1 MKLYPSFCVISLDLK
16 SSDTP
21 NRANCYR
28 AGRRGHILC
37 KSDGSFRIIPCIV
50 DEPVSIIMTLPNF
63 IVIGVAKAGT
73 TSLHR
78 YLDQHPQVF
87 MCPVKETNFF
97 AYADAYD
104 GMRVGE
110 KDPPLPARF
119 HVKTLEAYKALFER
133 VTDEIAIGE
142 ASPRY
147 FGCPTAPQRIRE
159 CIPDVKL
166 VVSLRNPA
174 DRAFSGFLMRV
185 RRGRATMK
193 IRERL
198 TPESHHVREGF
209 YYHWLKRYFDMFPKH
224 QIKVCIFED
233 FKEDSNKVVL
243 DLFDFLGVSTNFVPD
258 TSIRHNPAGVPKF
271 RWLNRLFFD
280 STFIRTAKAVLPGS
294 AQRMAKR
301 VRQLNLEAPPKFPA
315 DLRAEL
321 LKLYREDIRKLETLL
336 DRDLSVWL
344 NAT

>member
-1 MKLYPSFCVISLDLK
+1 
-16 SSDTP
+16 
-21 NRANCYR
+21 
-28 AGRRGHILC
+28 
-37 KSDGSFRIIPCIV
+37 
-50 DEPVSIIMTLPNF
+50 
-63 IVIGVAKAGT
+63 
-73 TSLHR
+73 
-78 YLDQHPQVF
+78 
-87 MCPVKETNFF
+87 
-97 AYADAYD
+97 
-104 GMRVGE
+104 MRVGGG
-110 KDPPLPARF
+110 DSSPPAYF
-119 HVKTLEAYKALFER
+119 HVKTLEAYKALFKG

-166 VVSLRNPA
+166 VASLRNPA

-185 RRGRATMK
+185 RRGRAAMT

-209 YYHWLKRYFDMFPKH
+209 YYQWLKRYFDIFPKH
-224 QIKVCIFED
+224 QIKVCIFEE
-233 FKEDSNKVVL
+233 FKEDPTKVIL

-258 TSIRHNPAGVPKF
+258 TSTRHNPGGVPKSS
-271 RWLNRLFFD
+271 LLTSLFFD
-280 STFIRTAKAVLPGS
+280 STLIRMAKAVLPER

-344 NAT
+344 NGI